1 MLLPA
6 QIAIGGP
13 KYVHDIHP
21 FYEPGLP
28 DKLFPR
34 KTNEKLSDLGDS
46 PPGTTDKDARI
57 EFSVT

>member
-6 QIAIGGP
+6 QIAISGP
-13 KYVHDIHP
+13 KYAGDIHP

-28 DKLFPR
+28 DKLFLR
-34 KTNEKLSDLGDS
+34 KTNETLSDLRDS

-57 EFSVT
+57 KFSVT